1 MIQVGG
7 VTYRVERPEPHCY
20 AVYRLLDDFMVGTF
34 RTRPGLRIQSLEC
47 DVSLFRDIVRAALR
61 SARTSA
67 VMHAA
72 PVYQPDNDVTSAGP
86 ESAAAPAKS
95 PSTMPPRPAV
105 A

>member
-1 MIQVGG
+1 MVQVEG

-20 AVYRLLDDFMVGTF
+20 AVYRLLDDTMVGTF
-34 RTRPGLRIQSLEC
+34 RTRPGLRIHPTEC
-47 DVSLFRDIVRAALR
+47 DVNVFRDIVRAALR

-72 PVYQPDNDVTSAGP
+72 PVYQPDNDVASAHA
-86 ESAAAPAKS
+86 SASAQVKS

>member
-1 MIQVGG
+1 MIQVRG

-20 AVYRLLDDFMVGTF
+20 AVYRLLDDLELGTF
-34 RTRPGLRIQSLEC
+34 RTLPSLRLHPKNCEV
-47 DVSLFRDIVRAALR
+47 DLFRDVVRAAMR

-72 PVYQPDNDVTSAGP
+72 PAFEP
-86 ESAAAPAKS
+86 EEEPANAQGS
-95 PSTMPPRPAV
+95 PSSVPPRRAM

>member
-1 MIQVGG
+1 MIQVEG
-7 VTYRVERPEPHCY
+7 VTYRVERPEPACY
-20 AVYRLLDDFMVGTF
+20 AVYRLLDDTMVGTF
-34 RTRPGLRIQSLEC
+34 RTRPGLRIHPTEC
-47 DVSLFRDIVRAALR
+47 DVAVFRDIVRVAMR

-72 PVYQPDNDVTSAGP
+72 PVYQPDNDVLPSELDSDP
-86 ESAAAPAKS
+86 PPIKS

>member
-20 AVYRLLDDFMVGTF
+20 AVYRLLDDVMVGTF
-34 RTRPGLRIQSLEC
+34 RTRPGLRLHPTEC
-47 DVSLFRDIVRAALR
+47 DVAVFRDIVRSALR

-72 PVYQPDNDVTSAGP
+72 PIYQPDNDIAATP
-86 ESAAAPAKS
+86 ESVAGTVKS
-95 PSTMPPRPAV
+95 PSTVPPRPAV

>member
-7 VTYRVERPEPHCY
+7 VTYRVERVEPHSY
-20 AVYRLLDDFMVGTF
+20 VVYRLLDDAKLGTF
-34 RTRPGLRIQSLEC
+34 RTLPSLRLHPINCAVE
-47 DVSLFRDIVRAALR
+47 VFRDVVRAAMR

-72 PVYQPDNDVTSAGP
+72 PVFEPD
-86 ESAAAPAKS
+86 EEPANEQRS
-95 PSTMPPRPAV
+95 PSTLPPRRAM